1 MGVLVEAAY
10 HSDPNIA
17 SQKWECWKPNNLDL
31 DTIDW
36 QTARLLAQAATILS
50 SRGIESTNLATQKVI
65 KRFEWALGENQLQ
78 NVRPLLN
85 ASAQAG
91 IPIMVFKGAAMHL
104 SGFADGAPRLMAD
117 IDILI
122 EPAQIDNV
130 MDVAEG
136 LGWKSKRPLSRTAI
150 REDLLSSRH
159 STPLTNGGKSEIDLH
174 TSAFL
179 LNRCPDHDAMMWA
192 RSTEARF
199 GDVHVLVPS
208 ALD

>member
-117 IDILI
+117 ID
-122 EPAQIDNV
+122 
-130 MDVAEG
+130 
-136 LGWKSKRPLSRTAI
+136 
-150 REDLLSSRH
+150 
-159 STPLTNGGKSEIDLH
+159 
-174 TSAFL
+174 
-179 LNRCPDHDAMMWA
+179 
-192 RSTEARF
+192 
-199 GDVHVLVPS
+199 
-208 ALD
+208 